1 MEFVVRGEGFDNVN
15 REGKHRIILAAFCN
29 FDTILKQYRENNE
42 IDIITVNERGDMKI
56 KRLLFDKNP
65 ENLILSKKEPFYWVP
80 ALCSVPLQEYLTSF
94 FMTCD
99 CVFKDCLH
107 AVLP

>member
-1 MEFVVRGEGFDNVN
+1 MEFVVRGGFDNVHI
-15 REGKHRIILAAFCN
+15 EGKHRIILAAFCY

-42 IDIITVNERGDMKI
+42 IDIITVNGRGDMKI

-65 ENLILSKKEPFYWVP
+65 ENQILSKKEPFYWVP

-94 FMTCD
+94 FMTRNS
-99 CVFKDCLH
+99 VFKDCLH